1 MTQDQTHPTWCVEHK
16 DGWHRSQVVELD
28 TTGTGEQTT
37 TIQMVALADVIGGAT
52 PTMLLRRGADRIDLS
67 EQVARD
73 MLDQAMTFLYHDEQ
87 VAA

>member
-1 MTQDQTHPTWCVEHK
+1 MTQQQAHPSWCVDHTASE
-16 DGWHRSQVVELD
+16 HRSQEVELD
-28 TTGTGEQTT
+28 TTGTGEQRT
-37 TIQMVALADVIGGAT
+37 TIQMVAEAGVVGGAT
-52 PTMLLRRGADRIDLS
+52 PSLVLRRGADRIDLS